1 MLRLS
6 KFAQLAAS
14 AKNAMSS
21 RDAQKPLENLT
32 TINASVQKL
41 IQVVNAY
48 EGGLLAASPI
58 SSQEAALGVEIKN
71 AVADANAMEVQSVE
85 DSKAVIAFINE
96 TLEPSIQA
104 CMGAMQAKKELF
116 IKSSLVG
123 TVTGDMQDLRSQT
136 GTLGKAL
143 LAKSPKEEHAEGEA
157 ALKKVDANFEE
168 ALRYFG

>member
-14 AKNAMSS
+14 AKNAITT
-21 RDAQKPLENLT
+21 RTAQTPLSNLT

-41 IQVVNAY
+41 TQIVTAY

-58 SSQEAALGVEIKN
+58 SSQEAALGIEIKN
-71 AVADANAMEVQSVE
+71 AVADANAMDVQSVE
-85 DSKAVIAFINE
+85 DSRAVIAFINE
-96 TLEPSIQA
+96 VLEPSIRA
-104 CMGAMQAKKELF
+104 CMGAMKGKKEVF
-116 IKSSLVG
+116 VKSSLVG
-123 TVTGDMQDLRSQT
+123 TVTGDMGDLRAQT

-143 LAKSPKEEHAEGEA
+143 LAKSPEEERGEGEA

-168 ALRYFG
+168 ALRYFA